1 MCRTVLFLLA
11 ALVLFALPVL
21 AADGKLYVKSNVKG
35 KVYLNG
41 VKIGETGKVLE
52 GLPLGKVKLRIVAE
66 GYVTHEEE
74 IKLADEMVVNVKV
87 NLKKSGETSPKKTA
101 SKPTPTPPKKPDT
114 GPDTGPGD
122 VAGKPDKP
130 KPTEQ
135 KPGGKE
141 EEKKQAEDKSAK
153 VDEKTVREVSKAG
166 DALRLKEIL
175 NGKSE
180 YKVKLIAASALLR
193 LKSTDGFDA
202 IEREIDRKFN
212 RAPKDFFSSSPFIE
226 KNRKAVATASVK
238 IIARTK
244 AAKIDTVEEAA
255 AAYLVFLEL
264 SKRLEKKLAQVE
276 KLTKRVEDRKKGGR
290 GGMFREVH
298 KRTQQKEQAEKEAT
312 GIRESVNVMIALLKK
327 GSRSKDKDLEVLIK
341 RILKRAEELM
351 NPDK

>member
-1 MCRTVLFLLA
+1 MCRTILFLLA
-11 ALVLFALPVL
+11 SLVLFALPVL

-66 GYVTHEEE
+66 GYATHEEE
-74 IKLADEMVVNVKV
+74 IKLTDEMVVNVKV
-87 NLKKSGETSPKKTA
+87 SLKRFAETSPKKTA
-101 SKPTPTPPKKPDT
+101 SKPAPTPPKKPET

-122 VAGKPDKP
+122 VAGKPDKS

-166 DALRLKEIL
+166 DVERLKEIL

-180 YKVKLIAASALLR
+180 YKVKLIAAAALLR

-202 IEREIDRKFN
+202 IEQEINRKFN

-226 KNRKAVATASVK
+226 KNRKAIATVSVK
-238 IIARTK
+238 IIAKTK
-244 AAKIDTVEEAA
+244 AAKIDTFEEAA

-264 SKRLEKKLAQVE
+264 RKRHENKLVDVE
-276 KLTKRVEDRKKGGR
+276 KLTERVEKRKKGGR

-298 KRTQQKEQAEKEAT
+298 KRTQAKEKAEWEAT
-312 GIRESVNVMIALLKK
+312 EIRESMNVMVALLKK
-327 GSRSKDKDLEVLIK
+327 GSRSKDKDLEVLVK
-341 RILKRAEELM
+341 RIFKRVEELI